1 MSETYYEY
9 ALRYANG
16 YVRDGTVYRS
26 LAEAEAGEQTMLR
39 MCPPD
44 WRDNGVFGP
53 FTIVAQK
60 VTLDGW
66 RTVEGDEVQ
75 P

>member
-16 YVRDGTVYRS
+16 YVRDSAPYQS
-26 LAEAEAGEQTMLR
+26 LAEAEAGKQNMLR

-53 FTIVAQK
+53 LAIVAQK
-60 VTLDGW
+60 VTLGGW
-66 RTVEGDEVQ
+66 QTVERDEVQ